1 MHEGV
6 NMIRGITLVEILI
19 VLAILGILAA
29 IVVPNLLRLL
39 GE

>member
-1 MHEGV
+1 
-6 NMIRGITLVEILI
+6 MIRGITLVEILI